1 MSDTMALS
9 WANSSNGVAV
19 IATVTGL
26 LCNVFVKGV
35 MKSIGFIFKNSLKAW
50 PDMNQTL
57 AVLMPSTMHLVF
69 NFMGKLLA
77 QFSDL
82 KH

>member
-1 MSDTMALS
+1 MHFV
-9 WANSSNGVAV
+9 WANSAEGVAV
-19 IATVTGL
+19 ISTLVGL

-57 AVLMPSTMHLVF
+57 AVLMPSTMHLLF
-69 NFMGKLLA
+69 NTMGKRRVYFLIPGR
-77 QFSDL
+77 
-82 KH
+82 